1 MASQKSSFSTFPV
14 LKRLKDEFNLKAIDK
29 KGNLVLKFE
38 NLNDEITTI
47 QENIESSRFDQNFV
61 ETINQH

>member
-1 MASQKSSFSTFPV
+1 M
-14 LKRLKDEFNLKAIDK
+14 